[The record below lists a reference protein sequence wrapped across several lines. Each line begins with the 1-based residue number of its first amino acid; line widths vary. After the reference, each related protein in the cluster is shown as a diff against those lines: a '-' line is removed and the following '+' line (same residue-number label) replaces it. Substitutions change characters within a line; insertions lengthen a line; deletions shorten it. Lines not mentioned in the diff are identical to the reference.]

1 MRPGAEHSQV
11 AVSSVLSSLRW
22 FSTAG
27 SGSPVCSADWKLP
40 PQHWT
45 PPDHFRPCW
54 LSRPSP
60 REPTHH
66 FGEPKDANTVKQPK
80 RSVQMKYSITAEKNR
95 TGRPLPACSVF
106 IIKSNSKC
114 WCTVVLRDVWQVR
127 SRWLW
132 GLLQPSSA
140 LWAAPLCGS
149 SRPAAHPMHA
159 GTGRVPEGHAPVCAG
174 LMTD

>member
-1 MRPGAEHSQV
+1 MRPGAEHSPA
-11 AVSSVLSSLRW
+11 AVSSVPSSLGW
-22 FSTAG
+22 LSTAG

-40 PQHWT
+40 PRRWT

-54 LSRPSP
+54 LSQPSP

-66 FGEPKDANTVKQPK
+66 FGEPKVKTQPNNQRYK
-80 RSVQMKYSITAEKNR
+80 HRWYIIVHRKTAWGGLFLR
-95 TGRPLPACSVF
+95 ALFSWS
-106 IIKSNSKC
+106 KSNSKC
-114 WCTVVLRDVWQVR
+114 WRSVVLRDAWQAR

-132 GLLQPSSA
+132 GPLQPSSA

-159 GTGRVPEGHAPVCAG
+159 GTGRVPEGRVPVCAG